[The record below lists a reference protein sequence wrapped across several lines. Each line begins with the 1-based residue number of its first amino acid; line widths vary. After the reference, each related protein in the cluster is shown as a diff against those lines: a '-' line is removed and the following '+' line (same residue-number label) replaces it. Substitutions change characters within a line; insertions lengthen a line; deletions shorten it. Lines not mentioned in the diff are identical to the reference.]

1 MRFASWSSKP
11 VLVRALCALA
21 VLRLA
26 LAGAPALAQEVRAAA
41 GAVVPARPA
50 ASTQFLYRP
59 MVTHTWAL
67 LYREF
72 RTEFLGCLYGSVR
85 VGRDAARPDTVT
97 VSYMLL
103 ADVKPSHSTDQ
114 SVAETSPCPPS
125 ERLLG
130 LVHSHPGGR
139 TCVHDG
145 RGNCAPLPDRLHGDL
160 CFPSRT
166 DSTSFV
172 RSGYLIDAIVCGDG
186 QFITITRD
194 FAITRCDFDPEA
206 EVPVCLSGPRAAAPA
221 PTRDELA
228 ALP

>member
-1 MRFASWSSKP
+1 MRYASWFSKP

-21 VLRLA
+21 MLRLA
-26 LAGAPALAQEVRAAA
+26 LAGVPAHAQEVRAAP
-41 GAVVPARPA
+41 GLVIPPAKVA
-50 ASTQFLYRP
+50 ATQFQYRP

-85 VGRDAARPDTVT
+85 ASRDPAAPDTVT

-114 SVAETSPCPPS
+114 SVAETSACPPS

-130 LVHSHPGGR
+130 MVHSHPGGR
-139 TCVHDG
+139 SCVHDG
-145 RGNCAPLPDRLHGDL
+145 RGNCAPLPDRLHGDI

-166 DSTSFV
+166 DSTSFA

-206 EVPVCLSGPRAAAPA
+206 DVPVCRSGPRATAPVPA
-221 PTRDELA
+221 RDELA